1 MDYKLLLDSV
11 VMAGEI
17 MLESGAETWRVEDT
31 MLRMLKMSKLKTA
44 EVFAMTT
51 GFTVTLDD
59 PSMDSMTVVR
69 RIENRS
75 MNLERV
81 DRINQISRNFCCGA
95 MTVEEMFREVKKNLP
110 GAGGYKSA
118 SSGLYDPDDRIY
130 TDVRRG
136 GA

>member
-1 MDYKLLLDSV
+1 
-11 VMAGEI
+11 
-17 MLESGAETWRVEDT
+17 
-31 MLRMLKMSKLKTA
+31 
-44 EVFAMTT
+44 MTT

-95 MTVEEMFREVKKNLP
+95 MTVEEMFREVKKFT
-110 GAGGYKSA
+110 GSRGIQE
-118 SSGLYDPDDRIY
+118 RIFW
-130 TDVRRG
+130 
-136 GA
+136 AI